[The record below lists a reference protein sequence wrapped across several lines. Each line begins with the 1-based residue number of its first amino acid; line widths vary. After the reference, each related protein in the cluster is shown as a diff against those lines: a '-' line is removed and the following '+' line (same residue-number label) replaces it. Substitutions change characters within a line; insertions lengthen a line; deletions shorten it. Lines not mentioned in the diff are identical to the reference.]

1 MGKNNNLNYDIFRKF
16 TLLCSSH
23 FIPCSDYSCS
33 PFTKKVE
40 NILLPKE
47 LSPSRSDLHQPT
59 DKPLSLYHGWGVGQ
73 FVSFGQAAGDARGC
87 SALPGRDNDA
97 HAIVATASHR
107 ASTGIHHE
115 ADQEPAR

>member
-1 MGKNNNLNYDIFRKF
+1 MGKTNNVIHDIFRKF
-16 TLLCSSH
+16 TLIRSSD
-23 FIPCSDYSCS
+23 FIPCSAYNCG
-33 PFTKKVE
+33 PFIKKVE
-40 NILLPKE
+40 SIPLPKE

-87 SALPGRDNDA
+87 CALPGRDNDA
-97 HAIVATASHR
+97 HAIVAAASHR
-107 ASTGIHHE
+107 ASAGIHHE